1 MVDFETIRALAITL
15 PRTTE
20 AYVRGSAKF
29 RVGQIVYLAF
39 SRDLTVMEFAF
50 PRDWR
55 PVLVEA
61 EPHKFMLPKPSDMR
75 FNWLRVR
82 LSAIDAD
89 EMRDLVLDAWKMVVP
104 KSVAD
109 AYDEAGQVSA
119 RRSSRLGVDTSR

>member
-1 MVDFETIRALAITL
+1 MVDFETVRALAITL

-20 AYVRGSAKF
+20 AYVRGRAKF
-29 RVGQIVYLAF
+29 RVRQIVYLAF

-55 PVLVEA
+55 PVVVEA

-75 FNWLRVR
+75 YNWLRVR
-82 LSAIDAD
+82 LSAIDED

-109 AYDEAGQVSA
+109 AYDEAAQISA
-119 RRSSRLGVDTSR
+119 GH